1 MSAAPYDDP
10 SYERELQRR
19 AYSKP
24 MDGVDPT
31 AAQAELAAIAESRR
45 PAPEIEWRPL
55 SVPSVVMRRQKL
67 AVIVALAVT
76 LAAASAL
83 ALVPVPSLMV
93 FSFPQLGTP
102 TWPGGADREERADR
116 IRWLAS
122 SNGWDVFA
130 FTTTGG
136 NICMAGFEGMLSS
149 GGTCT
154 SKGVFMIIG
163 LRMGMSR
170 INSDGTEYLSV
181 KWGPTGGARTS
192 DLPLAEW
199 KD

>member
-24 MDGVDPT
+24 VDGVDPA

-55 SVPSVVMRRQKL
+55 SVPATTTRTQKL
-67 AVIVALAVT
+67 VVIAALAVT

-83 ALVPVPSLMV
+83 ALVPAPSLTV
-93 FSFPQLGTP
+93 FNFPQIGAP
-102 TWPGGADREERADR
+102 AWPGGGDGDERTDR
-116 IRWLAS
+116 IRWLTS

-130 FTTTGG
+130 FITTGG
-136 NICMAGFEGMLSS
+136 NICMASFEGSLSS
-149 GGTCT
+149 GGICT
-154 SKGVFMIIG
+154 SKEVFMIIG

-170 INSDGTEYLSV
+170 FTPDGAEYLSV

-192 DLPLAEW
+192 DLPLSEW